1 MTLSSAIFEYA
12 DIIVG
17 SCFELAILYFAIRR
31 KLYRHLLFFFLYI
44 AFLVPKDFLW
54 LYFANS
60 SSFDAYFKAYY
71 YWSTDFICSFLRLA
85 TICEIYWR
93 IFCGYSTIWSIAK
106 WVLGSVLGISLLWTS
121 LTVWRHLHD
130 FRDYVTLGLQSME
143 LSQSALIL
151 IILAIGVYY
160 GLRIPPFYRWVLTGI
175 FIYSAVQIVNY
186 ELGTIRNGTAGI
198 VFSYVHRIAF
208 IAPQVIWTWALWRL
222 TPAQV
227 RLPDRI
233 PQEMYDEISPRV
245 HDRLR
250 ELNDQ
255 LAAVL
260 WRKHG
265 K

>member
-1 MTLSSAIFEYA
+1 
-12 DIIVG
+12 
-17 SCFELAILYFAIRR
+17 
-31 KLYRHLLFFFLYI
+31 
-44 AFLVPKDFLW
+44 
-54 LYFANS
+54 
-60 SSFDAYFKAYY
+60 
-71 YWSTDFICSFLRLA
+71 
-85 TICEIYWR
+85 
-93 IFCGYSTIWSIAK
+93 
-106 WVLGSVLGISLLWTS
+106 
-121 LTVWRHLHD
+121 
-130 FRDYVTLGLQSME
+130 ME